1 MAEIEA
7 EKTYSAMERIMF
19 FLTPILFTLV
29 LLGVLLTL
37 FNIDLRNR
45 LLDAGNKVPLL
56 EKVLPDAP
64 AAELPPGKSDET
76 IRSRN
81 IGERI
86 SELEKLLA
94 AKESELAALTATKA
108 AQENTIVDLQSQL
121 EQSKAAGAKKQLDDQ
136 EYRNRISVLA
146 SMFGD
151 MTPGRAAPILQ
162 SMTLEEM
169 VLIMDAM
176 SPDSR
181 IAVMEKMTPRIA
193 AEAAALLKDTIP
205 VKDRQIAA
213 LQSRLKQ
220 QATETAQADPFL
232 DTTQLSATFN
242 NMAPAKAAELLLQMA
257 EVSPSKVLQ
266 VLNSVND
273 TARSGIVAEMS
284 SLNRKYT
291 AQLVAKL
298 MSGK

>member
-7 EKTYSAMERIMF
+7 EKTYSAVERIMF

-64 AAELPPGKSDET
+64 AAELPPGEGDET

-108 AQENTIVDLQSQL
+108 AQENTIADLQSQL

-284 SLNRKYT
+284 GLNRKYT